1 MRKALEAGQQREL
14 SPSSASGAPRPQRAC
29 CLQGGEC
36 LSVVCAGLLSPSH
49 VMGAS
54 CLSCYGRG
62 LLTSFAVTQ
71 FGRLHRAGVG
81 GVSEKRGKGRSHLSW
96 LRSIRSGR
104 V

>member
-54 CLSCYGRG
+54 CLCCYGRG

-81 GVSEKRGKGRSHLSW
+81 GVSEKRGKGRSHPSW